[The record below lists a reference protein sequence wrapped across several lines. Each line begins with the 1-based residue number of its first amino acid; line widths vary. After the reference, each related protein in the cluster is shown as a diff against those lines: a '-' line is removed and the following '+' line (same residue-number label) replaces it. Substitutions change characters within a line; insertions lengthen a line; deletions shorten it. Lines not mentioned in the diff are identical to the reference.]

1 MIPEIGEGMNQRT
14 DWPPLMP
21 WAEFA
26 DWIRVS
32 PQVVRGWVDKGH
44 LPTVQVGRRRMVNVV
59 ALVDQL
65 REGEV

>member
-1 MIPEIGEGMNQRT
+1 MIPDIGEGMNKQA

-26 DWIRVS
+26 EWIRTE
-32 PQVVRGWVDKGH
+32 PGIVRGWVDKGY
-44 LPTVQVGRRRMVNVV
+44 LPVVTVGRRRMVNVV

>member
-1 MIPEIGEGMNQRT
+1 MIPEIGEGMNQMT

-26 DWIRVS
+26 EWIRVS